1 MPAATSTP
9 RDRSVSL
16 DTTGRHV
23 RDAVKNL
30 RKAAGLTHQQV
41 TDRTGGAISRTAIS
55 DIERGVRKVDV
66 DDLMHLAL
74 ALDVSPLDL
83 LLPERTDPGAHP
95 ITGTTPRQTRELWAW
110 ATEGGALTGPGAT
123 MRWQV
128 LNTLR
133 TTLDRQSREY
143 AERMTEIAHWHR
155 LVQIL
160 TEALH
165 ADNDAR
171 SPYLNRRLDEAHQN
185 LEVAEAQARTQA
197 AEFLATSERLR
208 QLDTDHGND

>member
-9 RDRSVSL
+9 RDRSVNL
-16 DTTGRHV
+16 DTTGQHV
-23 RDAVKNL
+23 RDAVKSL

-95 ITGTTPRQTRELWAW
+95 ITGATPRQTRELWAW

-133 TTLDRQSREY
+133 TTLERQSREHT
-143 AERMTEIAHWHR
+143 ERMTEIAHWQR
-155 LVQIL
+155 LVRIL

-165 ADNDAR
+165 ADDGAR
-171 SPYLNRRLDEAHQN
+171 VSYLNRRLDEAHES

>member
-1 MPAATSTP
+1 MPVTP
-9 RDRSVSL
+9 TTRDRSVSL
-16 DTTGRHV
+16 DVTGQHV
-23 RDAVKNL
+23 REAVKNL

-41 TDRTGGAISRTAIS
+41 CDRAGGAISPTAIS

-83 LLPERTDPGAHP
+83 LLPERTDPGVHP
-95 ITGTTPRQTRELWAW
+95 ITGATARQTRELWAW

-133 TTLDRQSREY
+133 TTLERQSREHT
-143 AERMTEIAHWHR
+143 ERMNEIAHWQR
-155 LVQIL
+155 LVRIL
-160 TEALH
+160 TEAR
-165 ADNDAR
+165 DTDDGAR
-171 SPYLNRRLDEAHQN
+171 GTYLRRRLDEAREN
-185 LEVAEAQARTQA
+185 LEVAEAHARTQA
-197 AEFLATSERLR
+197 AEFLATRERLR

>member
-1 MPAATSTP
+1 MPVTSTP

-16 DTTGRHV
+16 DVTGQHV
-23 RDAVKNL
+23 REAVKNI

-41 TDRTGGAISRTAIS
+41 CDRAGGAISRTAIS

-74 ALDVSPLDL
+74 ALEVSPLDI

-95 ITGTTPRQTRELWAW
+95 VTGATPRQTRELWAW
-110 ATEGGALTGPGAT
+110 ATDGGALTGPGAT

-128 LNTLR
+128 LTTLR
-133 TTLDRQSREY
+133 TTLERQSREHS
-143 AERMTEIAHWHR
+143 ERMSEIGHWQR
-155 LVQIL
+155 LVRIL
-160 TEALH
+160 SDALAQ
-165 ADNDAR
+165 ADGGAR
-171 SPYLNRRLDEAHQN
+171 VAYLRRRLDEAREN
-185 LEVAEAQARTQA
+185 LEVTEAQARTQA

-208 QLDTDHGND
+208 QLDADHGND